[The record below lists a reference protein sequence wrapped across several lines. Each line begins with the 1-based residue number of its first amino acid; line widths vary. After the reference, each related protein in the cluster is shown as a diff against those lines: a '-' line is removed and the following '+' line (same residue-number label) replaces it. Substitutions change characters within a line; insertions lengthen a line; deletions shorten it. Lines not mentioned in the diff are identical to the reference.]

1 MEKEGLNPRRPV
13 ASVFFFVATSVVAHL
28 GLLSSTST
36 SQKTLQSL
44 RSRSTAAAAAAA
56 APAAS
61 VAASVAA
68 VAESAR
74 AAVLSTLAAIL
85 PESLT
90 QQLANLSPAVSL
102 LLSAL
107 AAVAAFLLVKKV
119 FDTPSRKYDPANPNV
134 GDEYDAW
141 TR

>member
-1 MEKEGLNPRRPV
+1 MEQRALIGRNTGWMYRFFSLFRSKATTLNL
-13 ASVFFFVATSVVAHL
+13 FL
-28 GLLSSTST
+28 LLQLSSLPLL
-36 SQKTLQSL
+36 LQAL
-44 RSRSTAAAAAAA
+44 RLSAA
-56 APAAS
+56 APPAAL
-61 VAASVAA
+61 AASVAA

-74 AAVLSTLAAIL
+74 TSLLSALAAVLPEALSRQLAA
-85 PESLT
+85 
-90 QQLANLSPAVSL
+90 QLSPAVSL
-102 LLSAL
+102 AISVL